1 MDRGIV
7 RMFITNSVAIGLNKN
22 LLQVYRITL
31 PALLLAMIG
40 ACSSGENTPGMAGGY
55 NPNHQDGGS
64 NSTGGRNARDS
75 GTGVTSDSGTVS
87 GNCTIGDSKACR
99 VVLGI
104 YNGQESCFVGMQYCD
119 TGTWTSCIDKRDAS

>member
-1 MDRGIV
+1 MHACHFQIV
-7 RMFITNSVAIGLNKN
+7 TVKSTRVRLRAHLALVTTS
-22 LLQVYRITL
+22 
-31 PALLLAMIG
+31 LLLVMA
-40 ACSSGENTPGMAGGY
+40 ACTGGENTPGMAGGY
-55 NPNHQDGGS
+55 DPNRQDGGS
-64 NSTGGRNARDS
+64 TSTGGRNARDS
-75 GTGVTSDSGTVS
+75 GTAVTGDSGTVV